1 MPYKKEYHTLHCTR
15 CGNDFEVLTPA
26 YLRRLKDPKFGSICP
41 TCRRQ
46 IQQEEMTPE
55 ERRRREEKRQKT
67 RAKQRAAMTDEEKEE
82 FARNLREKCQ
92 AKWRAKSEEELQ
104 AIHNKQS
111 ELQHNRIAAMS
122 DERRAEIGRKISK
135 TKIQRNQEMSEA
147 ERAAR
152 KARMQAERVIYWNSR
167 TEEQRQTIIDQLTKN
182 SQEFWGEN
190 GDPEKQQAIIDNLRK
205 ASDAYYAS
213 LSDEELQ
220 QRVEKLQEGNRKW
233 RENMTDE
240 ERAKES
246 EWRSQQTQAMWDNMT
261 EEQYQEMMRKRKESI
276 EKRLSDPELRAA
288 YGKALSEGMRRY
300 WANVSDEERERRGNI
315 VKIRLAMMT
324 PEERE
329 AQLSKFRATLA
340 NKTEEEWEQ
349 RNEKWRK
356 SYAEYLANLT
366 EEEQAARSAKGRAIW
381 DNKSPEEQEEYRQ
394 RMVTRWKE
402 YTPEEYRNAVKA
414 QHEWITSMDAMERQE
429 HSHRVF
435 ANSDTSNMKST
446 NGRFEKR
453 FLESSLVNQFH
464 FEKEQ
469 IFGNSE
475 FGHRWDYAIYT
486 NDTNTLVMLVD
497 LDGAYYHAD
506 NCDYDGVHSQEE
518 RDEIRG
524 LTVPEGVKCVII
536 NESQFPQCFE
546 RMVKLLYVNYE
557 EYIDDL
563 VKEMKM
569 MPFPEPIYPTR
580 ALVKSFEKLCRLDVT
595 SGTHSYLHTNGRIGD
610 ALIKHFHTSIYRAHR
625 RGKLSPYEAWQDD
638 RILRKTI
645 ENRLIYQN
653 HINPNK
659 ILQGFNVS
667 RSAPKVSV
675 FSASRAKQIISRY
688 LSDCTQIF
696 DPCSGFS
703 GRMLGAIS
711 LGKQYIG
718 QDISQIAVNESNNM
732 LRFLREQGFMVDAEV
747 HQADSLVTH
756 GTYEAL
762 FTCPPYKDL
771 EQWLDV
777 PPNQETCDEWIAACL
792 QNYDCKKYVFVVNET
807 ERYEKYIVDTIENVS
822 CMSESV
828 EYVILID
835 RTQMT

>member
-26 YLRRLKDPKFGSICP
+26 YLRRLKDPKYGSICP
-41 TCRRQ
+41 TCRRI
-46 IQQEEMTPE
+46 IQHEEMTPE
-55 ERRRREEKRQKT
+55 ERRQREEKRQKT
-67 RAKQRAAMTDEEKEE
+67 RAEKRAAMTDEEKEE
-82 FARNLREKCQ
+82 FARKRREKCQ

-104 AIHNKQS
+104 AIHDKQS

-122 DERRAEIGRKISK
+122 DERRAEIGRKVSE
-135 TKIQRNQEMSEA
+135 TKRRRNQEMSEE

-152 KARMQAERVIYWNSR
+152 KARMQAERVVYWNSR
-167 TEEQRQTIIDQLTKN
+167 TEEQRQAIIDRLTKN
-182 SQEFWGEN
+182 AQELWDKN

-246 EWRSQQTQAMWDNMT
+246 ERLSQQTQLMWDTMT
-261 EEQYQEMMRKRKESI
+261 EEQYNEMMQKRKESM
-276 EKRLSDPELRAA
+276 EKRLSDPEYRAA
-288 YGKALSEGMRRY
+288 YGKALSEGQTRH
-300 WANVSDEERERRGNI
+300 WANLSEGERAYQLRGLQEFRDSLTDEEREQRR
-315 VKIRLAMMT
+315 L
-324 PEERE
+324 
-329 AQLSKFRATLA
+329 
-340 NKTEEEWEQ
+340 EQ
-349 RNEKWRK
+349 VDRW
-356 SYAEYLANLT
+356 A
-366 EEEQAARSAKGRAIW
+366 
-381 DNKSPEEQEEYRQ
+381 NKSPEEIAAFGEKVSKGLKQYHASLDEEGQQQLKERGQAVWNNKSEEEKEEYKQ
-394 RMVTRWKE
+394 RMISRWKA
-402 YTPEEYRNAVKA
+402 YTPEEYQDAVKA
-414 QHEWITSMDAMERQE
+414 QHEWITSMDALERQE

-435 ANSDTSNMKST
+435 ANSDTSNMKTT
-446 NGRFEKR
+446 NERFEKR

-469 IFGNSE
+469 VFGDPKIA
-475 FGHRWDYAIYT
+475 HRWDYGIYT

-506 NCDYDGVHSQEE
+506 NCDYDGIHSKEE

-580 ALVKSFEKLCRLDVT
+580 ALVKSFENLCRLDVT
-595 SGTHSYLHTNGRIGD
+595 SGIHSYLNTNGRTGD

-625 RGKLSPYEAWQDD
+625 RGQLSPYEAWQNDD
-638 RILRKTI
+638 ILRKTI
-645 ENRLIYQN
+645 ENRIIYQN

-667 RSAPKVSV
+667 KTAPKVSV
-675 FSASRAKQIISRY
+675 FSASRAKQIIAQY
-688 LSDCTQIF
+688 LSEYTQIF

-703 GRMLGAIS
+703 GRMLGTIS

-777 PPNQETCDEWIAACL
+777 PPNQETCDEWITACL
-792 QNYDCKKYVFVVNET
+792 QNYKCKRYVFVVNET
-807 ERYEKYIVDTIENVS
+807 TKYQAHVKCPIQNRS
-822 CMSESV
+822 YMSDKDELLV
-828 EYVILID
+828 VID
-835 RTQMT
+835 EDDK